1 MTPGDLAVLR
11 YDIDSFRAGD
21 VCMIIS
27 PPKPERVGAWGAQ
40 AEVWVLCM
48 GKKVRLPAHVIN
60 TIDSSE
66 NVNSERL

>member
-1 MTPGDLAVLR
+1 
-11 YDIDSFRAGD
+11 
-21 VCMIIS
+21 MIIS